1 MKDKKKKNEALTK
14 LIKKCE
20 FTQIEIAEK
29 AGVTAQHL
37 IDLRCGKSPRLD
49 RARKIAKVLGAHV
62 DVVFPEVE
70 EE

>member
-1 MKDKKKKNEALTK
+1 MTKNKVLTK
-14 LIKKCE
+14 LIKDCKL
-20 FTQIEIAEK
+20 TQIEIAEK

-37 IDLRCGKSPRLD
+37 IDLRGGKSPRLD

-70 EE
+70 EKNK

>member
-1 MKDKKKKNEALTK
+1 MKVKNKVLTK
-14 LIKKCE
+14 LIKDCDL
-20 FTQIEIAEK
+20 TQIEIAEK

-49 RARKIAKVLGAHV
+49 RARKIAKVLGEHV

-70 EE
+70 EKK